1 MITSP
6 LYLLMQY
13 PIIFCPVL
21 SSSIFSC
28 SSLLYSISHLFRSQ
42 LSFVMLYR
50 TSTCRIFSSCIASWP
65 TLTPTITSLA
75 ILYTC
80 QISYLIRISFNLQTY
95 SPPFIIFYSRTIMN
109 IENFIIIISLN
120 FWFSINFQSVN
131 SHLFIYIHFYRTFIP

>member
-28 SSLLYSISHLFRSQ
+28 SSLFYSVMFRSALISSHL

-80 QISYLIRISFNLQTY
+80 EISYSIRISFTLQAY
-95 SPPFIIFYSRTIMN
+95 SLFIIFYSRTIMN

-120 FWFSINFQSVN
+120 F
-131 SHLFIYIHFYRTFIP
+131 